1 MTVLSLAGLEWAVDL
16 AWTADTSA
24 GPIARAS
31 AQMGLPMCVRTPRA
45 TGFGPPDTEDLPSL
59 GAALTALLGGDPWV
73 ALVAGDDKDF
83 VLLRSADG
91 AVIPDGEEVFQVRAA
106 ATARFAALAGEPGWL
121 AFATPGLAE
130 AEDVRPLDPSSPAT
144 VLRDG
149 LRMAPVPRPRGARRA
164 ALAAVLALAAA
175 GFAGWEHRDGIRLMV
190 EGPPPPPP
198 EPPEPMVTV
207 AVDGPALIR
216 NCRAALA
223 AAPLRLEGWRVESML
238 CEAHARSP
246 EMLAAAPELAGRPG
260 LWVTWGAREGRTA
273 PLYRRLAEDL
283 LAGWPRAGVATDG
296 KAWAVAPLAEVLV
309 ADPPAP
315 PDDVA
320 FRRSADAGLAQVAR
334 LSWQRTAGVLTVT
347 ALSDLPLPDIAAAVA
362 AVPGL
367 EVVRLGRE
375 GRGHWRLEGRPT
387 AHFEMP
393 TSRLRELAGSS
404 P

>member
-1 MTVLSLAGLEWAVDL
+1 MTVLLLAGLEWAVDL

-45 TGFGPPDTEDLPSL
+45 TGFGPPETEDLPSL
-59 GAALTALLGGDPWV
+59 GAALTAVLGGDPWV
-73 ALVAGDDKDF
+73 ALVAGDDKGF
-83 VLLRSADG
+83 VLLRADDG
-91 AVIPDGEEVFQVRAA
+91 AVLPDGEEVFGSAA
-106 ATARFAALAGEPGWL
+106 EALARFAAFRGAGGR

-130 AEDVRPLDPSSPAT
+130 DAEILDPAAPAG

-149 LRMAPVPRPRGARRA
+149 MRLAPVPRPRGARRA
-164 ALAAVLALAAA
+164 ALAAALFLAAA
-175 GFAGWEHRDGIRLMV
+175 GFAGWEYRDGIRLMV

-207 AVDGPALIR
+207 AVDSPVLIR
-216 NCRAALA
+216 KCRAALA
-223 AAPLRLEGWRVESML
+223 AAPLRLEGWRVEAML
-238 CEAHARSP
+238 CEAHAQSP
-246 EMLAAAPELAGRPG
+246 EMLAPAPELAGRPG
-260 LWVTWGAREGRTA
+260 LRVTWSAREGRTA

-283 LAGWPRAGVATDG
+283 LAGWPRAGVGLDG
-296 KAWAVAPLAEVLV
+296 KAWAVAPLGTVLV
-309 ADPPAP
+309 EDPPP
-315 PDDVA
+315 PPGDVA
-320 FRRSADAGLAQVAR
+320 FRRAVDVRLAPVAD
-334 LSWQRTAGVLTVT
+334 LSWRRVGGVLTVT
-347 ALSDLPLPDIAAAVA
+347 ALSDLPLPDIADAVA

-387 AHFEMP
+387 AAFEMP
-393 TSRLRELAGSS
+393 PSRLREPTGGS